1 MEETLK
7 LTVSELT
14 QMLKQTLESSFFGLT
29 VEGEVSNFTAS
40 SSGHWYFNLKDK
52 DSMISATMWRSS
64 VMRLG
69 FVPKDGD
76 RVTVNGS
83 ISVYPPRGTYQINC
97 VSMRL
102 SGEGDILAMLEER
115 KRRYASMGW
124 FENKKTIP
132 ARPERVAVITSS
144 TGAALHDILQVTGRR
159 NAGLDIIILP
169 AQVQGDGAAEQIAA
183 RIEEVNMFGLAPVMI
198 VGRGGGSVE
207 DLLPF
212 SDDLVIRAIHESE
225 VPVISAVGHE
235 VDWAISDFVAD
246 LRAPTPSA
254 AAELVCGSGMEQ
266 LEKVNAIKMSMFET
280 VRGKLRTVR
289 AALDGAGTRASGRLV
304 SNRISNARFA
314 LDSHVRE
321 LGSAVKA
328 VLSEKHHTL
337 TVQKNILKLVNPKA
351 VLERGYA
358 IVSTDDGR
366 TVRNSS
372 DVEKGQNIRVRL
384 GSGKVGAQVTEVE
397 NEV

>member
-7 LTVSELT
+7 LSVSELT
-14 QMLKQTLESSFFGLT
+14 QMLKQTLESSFFGLLI
-29 VEGEVSNFTAS
+29 EGEVSNFSAS

-52 DSMISATMWRSS
+52 DSMISATMWRNS

-76 RVTVNGS
+76 KVIVKGNIT
-83 ISVYPPRGTYQINC
+83 VYPPRGSYQINC
-97 VSMRL
+97 TSMKL

-115 KRRYASMGW
+115 KRHYAELGW
-124 FENKKTIP
+124 FENKKPIP
-132 ARPERVAVITSS
+132 ARPERVAVITSA

-169 AQVQGDGAAEQIAA
+169 AQVQGDEAAAQIAA

-254 AAELVCGSGMEQ
+254 AAELVCLSGMEQ
-266 LEKVNAIKMSMFET
+266 LEKVSAIKSSMFET

-289 AALDGAGTRASGRLV
+289 TALEGVGTRASGRIV
-304 SNRISNARFA
+304 ANRISNARFA
-314 LDSHVRE
+314 IDSHARN
-321 LGSAVKA
+321 LGSSIKT
-328 VLSEKHHTL
+328 VLSEKRHTL
-337 TVQKNILKLVNPKA
+337 TVQKNIFNLVNPKA
-351 VLERGYA
+351 VLSRGYS
-358 IVSTDDGR
+358 IVSTLDGR
-366 TVRNSS
+366 TIRDSK
-372 DVEKGQNIRVRL
+372 DIAKGQNIRIRL
-384 GSGKVGAQVTEVE
+384 GSGKAGAQVTEVE

>member
-1 MEETLK
+1 
-7 LTVSELT
+7 
-14 QMLKQTLESSFFGLT
+14 MLKQTLESSFFGLS
-29 VEGEVSNFTAS
+29 VEGEVSNFNAS
-40 SSGHWYFNLKDK
+40 SSGHWYFNLKDR
-52 DSMISATMWRSS
+52 DSMISATMWKNS

-76 RVTVNGS
+76 KVIVNGS

-115 KRRYASMGW
+115 KRRYAAMGW
-124 FENKKTIP
+124 FENKKAIP
-132 ARPERVAVITSS
+132 ARPERVAVITSA

-183 RIEEVNMFGLAPVMI
+183 RIEEVNMFALAPVMI

-212 SDDLVIRAIHESE
+212 SDDLVIRAIHDSE

-266 LEKVNAIKMSMFET
+266 LEKVNSLKTAMFET

-289 AALDGAGTRASGRLV
+289 TALDGAGTRASGRLV
-304 SNRISNARFA
+304 ENRISNARFA
-314 LDSHVRE
+314 LDSHARE
-321 LGSAVKA
+321 LTSAVKA
-328 VLSEKHHTL
+328 TLSEKHHIL
-337 TVQKNILKLVNPKA
+337 EVQKNILSLVNPKA
-351 VLERGYA
+351 VLDRGYA
-358 IVSTDDGR
+358 IVSTDDGH
-366 TVRNSS
+366 TVRDSRE
-372 DVEKGQNIRVRL
+372 VEKGQNIRIRL
-384 GSGKVGAQVTEVE
+384 GRGKVGAQVTEVE

>member
-29 VEGEVSNFTAS
+29 VEGEVSNFSAS

-52 DSMISATMWRSS
+52 DSMISATMWRNS

-69 FVPKDGD
+69 FIPKDGD
-76 RVTVNGS
+76 RVTVTGS

-115 KRRYASMGW
+115 KRRYAAMGW
-124 FENKKTIP
+124 FEGKKPIP
-132 ARPERVAVITSS
+132 ARPEKVAVITSS

-169 AQVQGDGAAEQIAA
+169 AQVQGDDAARQIAA

-212 SDDLVIRAIHESE
+212 SDDLVIKAIHESE

-266 LEKVNAIKMSMFET
+266 LEKVNAIKNSMFEV
-280 VRGKLRTVR
+280 VRGRLAAVR
-289 AALDGAGTRASGRLV
+289 RSLEGVGTRASERIV
-304 SNRISNARFA
+304 SARIGNARYA
-314 LDSHVRE
+314 LDYQVRE
-321 LGSAVKA
+321 LGVAVKA
-328 VLSEKHHTL
+328 LMTDRKHTL
-337 TVQKNILKLVNPKA
+337 EVQKNILQVVNPGA

-358 IVSTDDGR
+358 IVSSSDGK
-366 TVRNSS
+366 TVRDSS
-372 DVEKGQNIRVRL
+372 EVKKGEEIRIRL
-384 GSGKVGAQVTEVE
+384 GRGKVAAQVTEVE
-397 NEV
+397 K

>member
-7 LTVSELT
+7 LSVSELT
-14 QMLKQTLESSFFGLT
+14 QMLKQTLESSFFGLLI
-29 VEGEVSNFTAS
+29 EGEVSNFSAS

-52 DSMISATMWRSS
+52 DSMISATMWRNS

-76 RVTVNGS
+76 KVIVKGN

-97 VSMRL
+97 TSMRL
-102 SGEGDILAMLEER
+102 CGEGDILAMLEER
-115 KRRYASMGW
+115 KRHYAELGW
-124 FENKKTIP
+124 FENKKPIP
-132 ARPERVAVITSS
+132 SRPERVAVITSG

-169 AQVQGDGAAEQIAA
+169 AQVQGDEAAAQIAA

-212 SDDLVIRAIHESE
+212 SDDLVIKAIHESE

-254 AAELVCGSGMEQ
+254 AAELVCLSGMEQ
-266 LEKVNAIKMSMFET
+266 LEKVNAIKSSMFET
-280 VRGKLRTVR
+280 VRGKLRTVKT
-289 AALDGAGTRASGRLV
+289 ALEGVGTRASGRLV
-304 SNRISNARFA
+304 ANRISNARFA
-314 LDSHVRE
+314 LDSHARE
-321 LGSAVKA
+321 LGSSIKTA
-328 VLSEKHHTL
+328 LSEKRHTL
-337 TVQKNILKLVNPKA
+337 TVQKNIFNLVNPKA
-351 VLERGYA
+351 VLSRGYS
-358 IVSTDDGR
+358 IVSTLDGR
-366 TVRNSS
+366 TIRDSR
-372 DVEKGQNIRVRL
+372 DIEKGQSIRIRL
-384 GSGKVGAQVTEVE
+384 GSGKAGAQVTEVE